1 ARRSV
6 VEVFPEAS
14 ACSAFRW
21 KRGRRAEYNRPTAL
35 LCWVRMGRQY
45 PVSARYRFRL
55 LTQRKSLVKLDA
67 GTRGLI
73 LELRSPEIAGKVRT
87 TGSSHRD
94 FLPPI
99 GSTPYECPML

>member
-1 ARRSV
+1 
-6 VEVFPEAS
+6 
-14 ACSAFRW
+14 
-21 KRGRRAEYNRPTAL
+21 
-35 LCWVRMGRQY
+35 MGRQY